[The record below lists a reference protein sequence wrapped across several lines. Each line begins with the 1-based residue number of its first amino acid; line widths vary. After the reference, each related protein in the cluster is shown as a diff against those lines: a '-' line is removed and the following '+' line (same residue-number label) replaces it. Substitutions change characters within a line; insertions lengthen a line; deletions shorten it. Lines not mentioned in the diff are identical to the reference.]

1 MHKILVF
8 DLDGTLAEVGK
19 GILQENIEK
28 LRILEKMGYKIAVC
42 SGKPTYYLCGMFRQV
57 DIDSPIFIGEN
68 GGVIQYG
75 IDLPPKRFIVQYHS
89 EKAKEQLFNIK
100 RRIAEECKGIWFQP
114 NEIGVTPFCRDER
127 DFEIINRIIREE
139 IDNLSEL
146 DIYPQKECFDFVP
159 KNISK
164 AEGLRLLAKKEAFE
178 QTDFVALGDGIN
190 DISMFEFADVSVII
204 GNSLD
209 YQGDYRFEDIGK
221 ALDFLIEARI

>member
-19 GILQENIEK
+19 GILQENTEK
-28 LRILEKMGYKIAVC
+28 LRILEKMGYRIAVC

-57 DIDSPIFIGEN
+57 DIESPIFIGEN

-75 IDLPPKRFIVQYHS
+75 IELPPRKFILQNYS
-89 EKAKEQLFNIK
+89 QRAKEQLFNIK
-100 RRIAEECKGIWFQP
+100 SRIAYECKGIWLQP

-127 DFEIINRIIREE
+127 DFEIINQIIREE

-146 DIYPQKECFDFVP
+146 KIYPQKECFDFVP

-164 AEGLRLLAKKEAFE
+164 AEGLKLLAKEEGFA

-190 DISMFEFADVSVII
+190 DIPMFEFANVSISI
-204 GNSLD
+204 GNALD
-209 YQGDYRFEDIGK
+209 YKTHYNFEDIGK
-221 ALDFLIEARI
+221 ALDFLIKTQI